1 MALAD
6 VFDAL
11 MTRRVYKPPFSLEET
26 TRIIVEGRG
35 RHFDPDVVDA
45 FMACRDA
52 FADIAVRFA
61 DPLPEGA
68 EQAR

>member
-1 MALAD
+1 
-6 VFDAL
+6 
-11 MTRRVYKPPFSLEET
+11 MTIRDGRPSKTLGGARVT
-26 TRIIVEGRG
+26 NTRIIVEGRG